1 MDRIPIAILLAM
13 LALAAASPSR
23 SIAQGL
29 PPSSAPAAPVAATT
43 PTNPPGPNGAAPV
56 SSPQFEYG
64 VPYRVVDAVGWTFG
78 IPQKIILWD
87 RRAVNHNVSPE
98 TARRVAQYVN
108 DNALSDTK
116 VRVNEYDP
124 AGEWQRLITNKR
136 VGAGWRYTFGAFGTL
151 AYTLFPGRL
160 FGADGYNPYTDTVY
174 IYSDIPAV
182 VEEQTA
188 YAKLVHARSYPGTYV
203 ALTSLPIVR
212 LWPEKQA
219 KDDVLNYTAANG
231 SSAERAAAI
240 HAMYPEYGAEIA
252 SEATRFVP
260 GGILLTAAGAGLGH
274 AAAHLDAK
282 SDASTTAS
290 APSSEWPA
298 RDAAREVTPASFDR

>member
-1 MDRIPIAILLAM
+1 MERIPKAVLLAV
-13 LALAAASPSR
+13 LALTAARPSR

-29 PPSSAPAAPVAATT
+29 PPNLAPAAPAAAVS
-43 PTNPPGPNGAAPV
+43 PSNPAGSTDSAA
-56 SSPQFEYG
+56 SSPQFEFG

-78 IPQKIILWD
+78 IPHKIILWD
-87 RRAVNHNVSPE
+87 RRAVNHDVSPE
-98 TARRVAQYVN
+98 TARSIAQYVN
-108 DNALSDTK
+108 DNGLTDTK
-116 VRVNEYDP
+116 VRVNEYNP
-124 AGEWQRLITNKR
+124 GGEWKRLVANKR

-174 IYSDIPAV
+174 IYSDIPSV
-182 VEEQTA
+182 VEEQAA
-188 YAKLVHARSYPGTYV
+188 YAKLVHAHFYPGTYV

-219 KDDVLNYTAANG
+219 KDDVLDYTAANG
-231 SSAERAAAI
+231 SLADREAAI

-282 SDASTTAS
+282 SDAATTAPP
-290 APSSEWPA
+290 PSSNVPA
-298 RDAAREVTPASFDR
+298 RDAEHEVTPTSLNR